1 MGGQKKRLE
10 QGRLS
15 RYGDRPTVRAVANW
29 GIVVCRFSGRFSA
42 SAEFMSSCKWR
53 CPSKVVLLGGS
64 KANPRR
70 SFLIGVACLT
80 GAAAVANAT
89 TVQRTDT
96 ATLVSMAKL
105 VVHGT
110 VIGNEVVYDDGPNG
124 PANVPTITTIQVTES
139 FKGDA
144 GETVTVAGFGGQSI
158 GFLTQGRG
166 APRPSLE
173 GVWYSR
179 ENFRSSR
186 SLSTVN
192 IFQ

>member
-1 MGGQKKRLE
+1 MVIVQLFGQLPIGE
-10 QGRLS
+10 LLFVDS
-15 RYGDRPTVRAVANW
+15 LGDSPRQRSLCLHASGAVD
-29 GIVVCRFSGRFSA
+29 R
-42 SAEFMSSCKWR
+42 KW
-53 CPSKVVLLGGS
+53 SFLGGN
-64 KANPRR
+64 KENPRR